1 MADSAFQTGL
11 DLPDLSRPEVV
22 EHSVEGTRHHLVLR
36 YEYVGQLDSLAK
48 GIVGN
53 RRLTWVQE
61 LTLDV
66 ERGEGELRFSADDDA
81 GRVNGSASVAIV
93 ATGDAACRR
102 TIDGDFRIRIPV
114 VGGTAERRVV
124 PGLVRRL
131 EVEADALDAATRGAS

>member
-1 MADSAFQTGL
+1 
-11 DLPDLSRPEVV
+11 
-22 EHSVEGTRHHLVLR
+22 
-36 YEYVGQLDSLAK
+36 
-48 GIVGN
+48 
-53 RRLTWVQE
+53 
-61 LTLDV
+61 
-66 ERGEGELRFSADDDA
+66 
-81 GRVNGSASVAIV
+81 VAIV